1 MRTFAAQ
8 ERDIVEGK
16 VTDVYFERTMR
27 VLKAMGLA
35 NLRVKMEVH
44 SYGLP
49 HGYQWAVFAGLE
61 EALRLL
67 EGRQLDV
74 YAMPEGTLFR
84 EVEPVM
90 IIEGPYEEM
99 AIYETALLG
108 VLRHSSS
115 IATKAARIRLAATN
129 KTLFFFGLRSAHPAL
144 APVLD
149 RAAYVGGVDSVSGVV
164 SRDYFGLEPSGTMPH
179 ALVLA
184 VGDNESAWKAFDEF
198 VEPQVPRIMLVDTL
212 EDERTEALKAARL
225 LGKKLTGVRL
235 DTPGSR
241 RGNFRRIIEEVRWNL
256 RINGHGHVKI
266 FVSGGI
272 DEEDILQLRDVVDG
286 FGVGTSIAFP
296 PSVDLSMDIV
306 EKYVNGQWVKFT
318 KRGKWPGAKQVYRCQ
333 GMQDHITLM
342 EEKVEFQ
349 GCRPL
354 LRQYMSAGKI
364 IQSLPSLKEIRDYVI
379 SQLSQ
384 LELIK

>member
-1 MRTFAAQ
+1 MRTFAAK
-8 ERDIVEGK
+8 EKDIVEGK
-16 VTDVYFERTMR
+16 VTDIYFERTMEVLRALGLDEMR
-27 VLKAMGLA
+27 V
-35 NLRVKMEVH
+35 RMEVH

-74 YAMPEGTLFR
+74 YAMPEGTLFK

-90 IIEGPYEEM
+90 VVEGPYKEM

-115 IATKAARIRLAATN
+115 IATRAARIRLAAGD
-129 KTLFFFGLRSAHPAL
+129 KTLFFFGLRSVHPAL

-149 RAAYVGGVDSVSGVV
+149 RCAYMGGVDSVSGVI
-164 SRDYFGLEPSGTMPH
+164 SKEYFGLEPMGTMPH

-184 VGDNESAWKAFDEF
+184 VGDNEAAWKAFDE
-198 VEPQVPRIMLVDTL
+198 VVPQNVPRIMLVDTL

-241 RGNFRRIIEEVRWNL
+241 RGNFKRIIEEVRWNL
-256 RINGHGHVKI
+256 RINGYNHVKI

-272 DEEDILQLRDVVDG
+272 DEDDVVELRDVADG

-306 EKYVNGQWVKFT
+306 EKLQNGTWVKFT

-333 GMQDHITLM
+333 GLDDHIVLLD
-342 EEKVEFQ
+342 EPSPRE

-354 LRQYMSAGKI
+354 LRRYMQNGKI
-364 IQSLPSLKEIRDYVI
+364 VEPLPSLTEIRNYVL
-379 SQLSQ
+379 SQLSS
-384 LELIK
+384 LLLT